1 MKKIIVE
8 VGSTVTKVDLYDE
21 KSLERIKNIT
31 IEFKKHY
38 TELKKLKAED
48 INTLIDNVNN
58 LKNITNNIYVCGT
71 SIFRNLTEEELN
83 EFLRTFTTKTN
94 LTFHV
99 ISSKEENELTVKGVT
114 RLTNKE
120 LGVMIGGGGSTEIA
134 ICHNKEIIE
143 SINIPIGVIDIM
155 NEFPDLAN
163 DIASTPFEEVVSY
176 IKSKVNLPKQ
186 KADILVLAGGGHKYF
201 ALNSGISYEPNTLY
215 QDDNAPIMMSID
227 QRIKDTKK
235 YYEEISLDQ
244 IRAKVDDPNWWYA
257 TRAMCAFVLVI
268 AQSIEA
274 KYIIPT
280 DIACVYGLIEE

>member
-1 MKKIIVE
+1 MKKIIIE

-201 ALNSGISYEPNTLY
+201 ALNSGITYETNTLY

-235 YYEEISLDQ
+235 YYEEISLNQ
-244 IRAKVDDPNWWYA
+244 IKAKVDDPNWWYA

>member
-1 MKKIIVE
+1 MKKIIIE

>member
-1 MKKIIVE
+1 MKKIIIE

-201 ALNSGISYEPNTLY
+201 ALNSGIFYEPNTLY

>member
-201 ALNSGISYEPNTLY
+201 ALNSGIFYEPNTLY

>member
-1 MKKIIVE
+1 MKKIIIE

-201 ALNSGISYEPNTLY
+201 ALNSGITYETNTLY

>member
-1 MKKIIVE
+1 MKKIIIE

-83 EFLRTFTTKTN
+83 EFLRTFTAKTN

-201 ALNSGISYEPNTLY
+201 ALNSGITYESNTLY

>member
-83 EFLRTFTTKTN
+83 EFLRTFTAKTN

>member
-1 MKKIIVE
+1 MKKIIIE

-201 ALNSGISYEPNTLY
+201 ALNSGITYESNTLY

-235 YYEEISLDQ
+235 YYEEISLNQ
-244 IRAKVDDPNWWYA
+244 IKAKVDDPNWWYA